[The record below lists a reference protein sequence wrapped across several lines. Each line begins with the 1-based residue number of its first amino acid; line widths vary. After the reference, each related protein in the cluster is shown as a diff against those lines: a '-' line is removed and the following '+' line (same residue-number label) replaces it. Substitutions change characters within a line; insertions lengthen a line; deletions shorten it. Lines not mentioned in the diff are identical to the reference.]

1 MLWIKPFFVSDTSQL
16 RCPQP
21 GSRIASTRTSWNV
34 SPSFWEIWPRPQNKA
49 QILFEKYLSFS
60 SFSVTRKTVQNWWKI
75 LRRVNVV
82 KRLFIVTELIKCD
95 EHLKQQFF
103 VLVKRKKNEYS
114 GGSNTKHI
122 QILDGCMWSVNG
134 PDHSETLL
142 LASLVNKFKFT
153 WRRAFQWLK
162 YIVKINTFFNKSLQF
177 FPSKWSNWLL
187 LRKLI
192 HQTIILYM
200 NNVLFI
206 YKTVNKMSRF
216 WASGIKMLTVL
227 LFGLKD
233 NMHKYDERLNIK
245 M

>member
-103 VLVKRKKNEYS
+103 VLEKERKMS
-114 GGSNTKHI
+114 TVGA
-122 QILDGCMWSVNG
+122 QI
-134 PDHSETLL
+134 P
-142 LASLVNKFKFT
+142 
-153 WRRAFQWLK
+153 
-162 YIVKINTFFNKSLQF
+162 NTF
-177 FPSKWSNWLL
+177 
-187 LRKLI
+187 
-192 HQTIILYM
+192 
-200 NNVLFI
+200 
-206 YKTVNKMSRF
+206 RF
-216 WASGIKMLTVL
+216 WMVVCGRLMVSTI
-227 LFGLKD
+227 
-233 NMHKYDERLNIK
+233 HKPNFWLA
-245 M
+245 

>member
-1 MLWIKPFFVSDTSQL
+1 MWWT
-16 RCPQP
+16 
-21 GSRIASTRTSWNV
+21 
-34 SPSFWEIWPRPQNKA
+34 
-49 QILFEKYLSFS
+49 FE
-60 SFSVTRKTVQNWWKI
+60 TTVFCF
-75 LRRVNVV
+75 R
-82 KRLFIVTELIKCD
+82 
-95 EHLKQQFF
+95 
-103 VLVKRKKNEYS
+103 KNEYS

-192 HQTIILYM
+192 HQTILFCIWTMYCLY
-200 NNVLFI
+200 
-206 YKTVNKMSRF
+206 
-216 WASGIKMLTVL
+216 IKQSLKCPD
-227 LFGLKD
+227 FGLLGLRCSL
-233 NMHKYDERLNIK
+233 YYYLV
-245 M
+245 